1 MARQSASRKP
11 APRQPPAPPTAP
23 PCIMVIFG
31 ARGDLAKRLLVPA
44 LYNLKQAGLLDD
56 QFKVLG
62 FDHNQDDDAGLRS
75 SLGSFLRG
83 QARSPD
89 SEFGEASINAASW
102 SWLADR
108 IFYQIGDFEDDASY
122 QVLGQRLEAMGGGNV
137 LFYLATSP
145 RFFGDAVERL
155 AKAGLMRAPAGTFRR
170 VVVEKPFGVDLTSAK
185 ALNHRLLRSV
195 REDQIYRI
203 DHFLGKETVRN
214 IMVTRF
220 GNGLFEPLWNRQ
232 HIDHVQITAAE
243 TVGVEDRGAYYEGAG
258 ALRDMIPNHLFQL
271 LAMVAMEPPNSF
283 DPEAVRA
290 EQGRVIEAIRH
301 KTPAQALADGVR
313 GQYRAGQVQGRDV
326 ADYRQAPNV
335 AKDSRTETFVALKLE
350 IDNWRW
356 AGVPFYLRTGKSMS
370 GHLTEIAIQLKPA
383 PRTLFQDLAEGAST
397 PNVILLRIQPD
408 EGISVLFD
416 AKRPGPEVRLADVR
430 MDFRY
435 ADYFKTE
442 PATGYETL
450 IYDVLIGDQT
460 LFKRADAVEFAWRAV
475 MPFLNAWKTKGEV
488 HGYAA
493 GNDGPPQAARL
504 LERDG
509 RQWRPLGG

>member
-1 MARQSASRKP
+1 MARKP
-11 APRQPPAPPTAP
+11 HPNDPPAPPLAP
-23 PCIMVIFG
+23 ACVMVIFG

-44 LYNLKQAGLLDD
+44 LYNLKQSGLLDD
-56 QFKVLG
+56 KFKVLG
-62 FDHNQDDDAGLRS
+62 FDHGECDDAGLRA
-75 SLGSFLRG
+75 SLGDFLHGLAKSR
-83 QARSPD
+83 D
-89 SEFGEASINAASW
+89 SEFGEASISAASW
-102 SWLADR
+102 SWLSDR
-108 IFYQIGDFEDDASY
+108 IFYEIGDFEDDASY
-122 QVLGQRLEAMGGGNV
+122 QALGKRLQSLGASNV

-145 RFFGDAVERL
+145 RFFGDVVERL
-155 AKAGLMRAPAGTFRR
+155 AKAGLMREPVGAFRR
-170 VVVEKPFGVDLTSAK
+170 VVVEKPFGVDLASAK
-185 ALNHRLLRSV
+185 ALNRRLLKNVEER
-195 REDQIYRI
+195 QIYRI

-243 TVGVEDRGAYYEGAG
+243 TVGVEDRGAYYDQAG

-271 LAMVAMEPPNSF
+271 LAVVAMEPPNSF

-301 KTPAQALADGVR
+301 KTPTEALADGVR
-313 GQYRAGQVQGRDV
+313 GQYRAGKVGGREV
-326 ADYRQAPNV
+326 IDYRQAPNV
-335 AKDSRTETFVALKLE
+335 AKTSRTETFVALKLE

-370 GHLTEIAIQLKPA
+370 AHDTEIAIQLKPA

-397 PNVILLRIQPD
+397 PNMILLRIQPN

-416 AKRPGPEVRLADVR
+416 AKRPGPDVRLADVR

-450 IYDVLIGDQT
+450 IYDCLTGDQT

-475 MPFLNAWKTKGEV
+475 MPFLNAWKSGGEV
-488 HGYAA
+488 HGYPA
-493 GNDGPPQAARL
+493 GTDGPPQAAKL
-504 LERDG
+504 MSRDS
-509 RQWRPLGG
+509 RQWRPLGQ